1 MKKIF
6 VCAVFALLSFSA
18 FSQIT
23 RDAAYEILK
32 NSCLNNNYSN
42 YEILASTEVVPSSDT
57 IYTNNTYVVSPSY
70 PCWFFFVDLDP
81 YADWWHACRYVFVS
95 VETGECV
102 STNMQSPPE
111 YNMDMMHQVVDYS
124 PFSDDD
130 IFKVL
135 PTNA

>member
-42 YEILASTEVVPSSDT
+42 YEILASNKVVHSSDT
-57 IYTNNTYVVSPSY
+57 IYTNNTYVV
-70 PCWFFFVDLDP
+70 L
-81 YADWWHACRYVFVS
+81 
-95 VETGECV
+95 
-102 STNMQSPPE
+102 
-111 YNMDMMHQVVDYS
+111 
-124 PFSDDD
+124 
-130 IFKVL
+130 
-135 PTNA
+135 